1 MSVYLTVLLS
11 VLNQIGL
18 KGSKMLVALYAIEF
32 HSSPFTIGLLI
43 SMYAIFPLL
52 LAVYAGRVSDR
63 FGVRWPL
70 VLGSLGMASSML
82 IPALFPSMPAL
93 FLSAAMVGIANIFFH
108 VASHNLVGSL
118 GEAHVRTSN
127 FGTFSLGAAISGMIG
142 PMLVGFMVDRAGY
155 AMTYY
160 TLAAIAIIPGIYLLG
175 HAGFIPVRLT
185 GEDPLRTGGV
195 RDLLA
200 IRLLRNTL
208 LTSGVILTGIDLF
221 NFYMPIHGRAIGLS
235 ASVIGMIIGMQ
246 AAAAFVVRLWM
257 PWLARRYGEMRVLT
271 GSLLMAGMTF
281 LLFPAFADPLVL
293 AAISFL
299 LGLGLGCG
307 QPLSIILTYSH
318 SPPGRAGEALGLR
331 LTVNKFTQ
339 IMVPLIFG
347 SLGSAFGVYPIFW
360 SSAVL
365 LLAGG
370 VNNARQ
376 EKE

>member
-1 MSVYLTVLLS
+1 
-11 VLNQIGL
+11 
-18 KGSKMLVALYAIEF
+18 
-32 HSSPFTIGLLI
+32 
-43 SMYAIFPLL
+43 MYK
-52 LAVYAGRVSDR
+52 RQ
-63 FGVRWPL
+63 
-70 VLGSLGMASSML
+70 
-82 IPALFPSMPAL
+82 
-93 FLSAAMVGIANIFFH
+93 
-108 VASHNLVGSL
+108 
-118 GEAHVRTSN
+118 
-127 FGTFSLGAAISGMIG
+127 
-142 PMLVGFMVDRAGY
+142 
-155 AMTYY
+155 
-160 TLAAIAIIPGIYLLG
+160 
-175 HAGFIPVRLT
+175 
-185 GEDPLRTGGV
+185 
-195 RDLLA
+195 
-200 IRLLRNTL
+200 
-208 LTSGVILTGIDLF
+208 
-221 NFYMPIHGRAIGLS
+221 PIHGRAIGLS

-281 LLFPAFADPLVL
+281 LLFPAFADPLIL